1 MKPKLKRVFQCQS
14 CGYIS
19 PKWIGKCPDC
29 GAWNSFIE
37 EVIETE
43 NITKKTNLSRLK
55 GSENIKPVSISSINF
70 TLSDRLSTGISELD
84 RVLGG
89 GVVKGSLVLIGGDPG
104 IGKSTLLLQAADNLA
119 KKYGK
124 VLYVSGE
131 ESLTQIKLR
140 AERLGTLSENIFLL
154 SETLVES
161 ILDWASEES
170 LSALIVDSIQ
180 TVYTEESIS
189 APGSV
194 SQIRESATKFM
205 NFAKQKGI
213 PVFLIGHVT
222 KEGAIAGPRVLEH
235 LVDTVLYFEGDRGY
249 AYRILRS
256 VKNRFGPTNEIGV
269 FEMTAT
275 GLVEVENPSMIF
287 LTEHSQNSGSAI
299 TATVEGTRAI
309 LTEIQALV
317 TPSNFGMPRR
327 NFIGV
332 DYQRVNLLV
341 AVLEKRGRIN
351 LASADIFVNV
361 VGGLKIIEPSSD
373 LAIISAI
380 VSSFRDTPLAE
391 GLVIFGEVGLSG
403 EIRAVSQTEM
413 RLKEASR
420 IGMKHAIIPRSNLEK
435 LKEKF
440 NLKIKGVRSINEL
453 IEIISS

>member
-1 MKPKLKRVFQCQS
+1 MKQKLKRVFQCQS

-19 PKWIGKCPDC
+19 AKWLGKCPDC
-29 GAWNSFIE
+29 GEWNSFVEDVLESEGSKKQLIE
-37 EVIETE
+37 YT
-43 NITKKTNLSRLK
+43 
-55 GSENIKPVSISSINF
+55 KPVAINS
-70 TLSDRLSTGISELD
+70 LEIKISDRLSTGIGELD

-89 GVVKGSLVLIGGDPG
+89 GVVKGSIVLIGGDPG
-104 IGKSTLLLQAADNLA
+104 IGKSTLLLQATDNLA

-140 AERLGTLSENIFLL
+140 AERLQVSSENILLL
-154 SETLVES
+154 SETLVER
-161 ILDWASEES
+161 IIQCAEEEK
-170 LSALIVDSIQ
+170 LSALVVDSIQ
-180 TVYTEESIS
+180 TVYTQEAIS

-194 SQIRESATKFM
+194 SQIRESATKLM
-205 NFAKQKGI
+205 NFAKSAGV

-256 VKNRFGPTNEIGV
+256 VKNRFGPANEIGV
-269 FEMTAT
+269 FEMTGA
-275 GLVEVENPSMIF
+275 GLSEVENPSIIF
-287 LTEHSQNSGSAI
+287 LSEHATTSGSAI

-317 TPSNFGMPRR
+317 APSSFGMPRR

-341 AVLEKRGRIN
+341 AVLEKRGKIN
-351 LASADIFVNV
+351 LAGADIFVNV
-361 VGGLKIIEPSSD
+361 VGGLKITEPSSD
-373 LAIISAI
+373 LAVISAI
-380 VSSFRDTPLAE
+380 ISSFKDTPLPD

-403 EIRAVSQTEM
+403 EVRAIAQTEL
-413 RLKEASR
+413 RIKEASR
-420 IGMKHAIIPRSNLEK
+420 IGMKRAIIPKSNLER
-435 LKEKF
+435 LKDKF
-440 NLKIKGVRSINEL
+440 NLKISGVRSINEL
-453 IEIISS
+453 IEILSS

>member
-1 MKPKLKRVFQCQS
+1 MKQRLKRVFQCQK

-19 PKWIGKCPDC
+19 PKWIGRCPDC
-29 GAWNSFIE
+29 GEWNSFVE
-37 EVIETE
+37 EVMDVESLSKKGELEQLKALE
-43 NITKKTNLSRLK
+43 NIQ
-55 GSENIKPVSISSINF
+55 PVSISSIEI
-70 TLSDRLSTGISELD
+70 TLSDRLSTGIRELD

-104 IGKSTLLLQAADNLA
+104 IGKSTLLLQATDNIA

-140 AERLGTLSENIFLL
+140 AERLGAFSENILLL
-154 SETLVES
+154 SETLVER
-161 ILDWASEES
+161 ILDWASEQE
-170 LSALIVDSIQ
+170 LNALIVDSIQ
-180 TVYTEESIS
+180 TVYTEEAMS

-205 NFAKQKGI
+205 HFAKKRGI

-256 VKNRFGPTNEIGV
+256 VKNRFGPANEIGV
-269 FEMTAT
+269 FEMTGS
-275 GLVEVENPSMIF
+275 GLFEVENPSLIF
-287 LTEHSQNSGSAI
+287 LSEHSQQSGSAI
-299 TATVEGTRAI
+299 TATIEGTRAI

-317 TPSNFGMPRR
+317 TPSNFGIPRR

-332 DYQRVNLLV
+332 DYQRVNLLI

-351 LASADIFVNV
+351 LAGADIFVNV
-361 VGGLKIIEPSSD
+361 VGGLKITEPSSD
-373 LAIISAI
+373 LAVISAT
-380 VSSFRDTPLAE
+380 VSSFRDKPLPE
-391 GLVIFGEVGLSG
+391 GMVIFGEVGLSG
-403 EIRAVSQTEM
+403 EIRAISQTEM

-420 IGMKHAIIPRSNLEK
+420 IGMKQAIIPQSNLER

-453 IEIISS
+453 IEIIGS

>member
-1 MKPKLKRVFQCQS
+1 MKQKLKRIFQCQS

-19 PKWIGKCPDC
+19 AKWLGKCPDC
-29 GAWNSFIE
+29 GEWNSFVEDVLESEGLKKQLIE
-37 EVIETE
+37 YT
-43 NITKKTNLSRLK
+43 
-55 GSENIKPVSISSINF
+55 KPVAINS
-70 TLSDRLSTGISELD
+70 LEIKISDRLSTGIGELD

-89 GVVKGSLVLIGGDPG
+89 GVVKGSIVLIGGDPG
-104 IGKSTLLLQAADNLA
+104 IGKSTLLLQATDNLA

-140 AERLGTLSENIFLL
+140 AERLQVSSENIFLL
-154 SETLVES
+154 SETLVER
-161 ILDWASEES
+161 IIQCAEEEK
-170 LSALIVDSIQ
+170 LSALVVDSIQ
-180 TVYTEESIS
+180 TVYTEEAIS

-194 SQIRESATKFM
+194 SQIRESATKLM
-205 NFAKQKGI
+205 NFAKSAGV

-256 VKNRFGPTNEIGV
+256 VKNRFGPANEIGV
-269 FEMTAT
+269 FEMTGM
-275 GLVEVENPSMIF
+275 GLSEVENPSIIF
-287 LTEHSQNSGSAI
+287 LSEHATTSGSAI

-317 TPSNFGMPRR
+317 APSSFGMPRR

-341 AVLEKRGRIN
+341 AVLEKRGKIN
-351 LASADIFVNV
+351 LAGADIFVNV
-361 VGGLKIIEPSSD
+361 VGGIKITEPSSD
-373 LAIISAI
+373 LAVISAI
-380 VSSFRDTPLAE
+380 ISSFKDTPLPD

-403 EIRAVSQTEM
+403 EVRAIAQTEL
-413 RLKEASR
+413 RIKEASR
-420 IGMKHAIIPRSNLEK
+420 IGMKRAIIPKSNLER
-435 LKEKF
+435 LKDKF
-440 NLKIKGVRSINEL
+440 NLKISGVRSINEL
-453 IEIISS
+453 IEILGS

>member
-1 MKPKLKRVFQCQS
+1 MKQKLKRVFQCQS

-19 PKWIGKCPDC
+19 PKWIGRCPDC
-29 GAWNSFIE
+29 GEWNSFVE
-37 EVIETE
+37 EVINLESLGKKAE
-43 NITKKTNLSRLK
+43 SEQLKALRNIQ
-55 GSENIKPVSISSINF
+55 PVSISSIEI

-104 IGKSTLLLQAADNLA
+104 IGKSTLLLQATDNIA

-140 AERLGTLSENIFLL
+140 AERLGAFSENILLL
-154 SETLVES
+154 SETLVER
-161 ILDWASEES
+161 ILDWASEQE
-170 LSALIVDSIQ
+170 LNALIIDSIQ
-180 TVYTEESIS
+180 TVYSEEAMS

-205 NFAKQKGI
+205 HFAKNRGI

-256 VKNRFGPTNEIGV
+256 VKNRFGPANEIGV
-269 FEMTAT
+269 FEMTGS
-275 GLVEVENPSMIF
+275 GLSEVENPSLIF
-287 LTEHSQNSGSAI
+287 LSEHSQQSGSAI
-299 TATVEGTRAI
+299 TATIEGTRAI

-332 DYQRVNLLV
+332 DYQRVNLLI

-351 LASADIFVNV
+351 LAGADIFVNV
-361 VGGLKIIEPSSD
+361 VGGLKITEPSSD
-373 LAIISAI
+373 LAIISAT
-380 VSSFRDTPLAE
+380 VSSFRDKPLPE
-391 GLVIFGEVGLSG
+391 GMVIFGEVGLSG
-403 EIRAVSQTEM
+403 EIRAISQTEM

-420 IGMKHAIIPRSNLEK
+420 IGMKHAIIPKSNLER

-453 IEIISS
+453 IESIGS